1 MDTINKKVEVKIADS
16 SNICLGF
23 HLRKHSGLL
32 LEGCVEKG
40 QPYITATQLK
50 KVLESSKPRT
60 DTDRIDFVDG
70 SKRFQ
75 VYGDP
80 GNFQIWD
87 SEADS
92 EGKEF
97 ILGNHD
103 TWRQAVDAL
112 MDFEEDSQ

>member
-1 MDTINKKVEVKIADS
+1 MDTIQKKVEVKIADS
-16 SNICLGF
+16 SNTCLGF
-23 HLRKHSGLL
+23 HLGKHSGSL

-40 QPYITATQLK
+40 QPYITALQLK
-50 KVLESSKPRT
+50 KVLESSTRT

-70 SKRFQ
+70 SKVFQ
-75 VYGDP
+75 VDGDP

-87 SEADS
+87 IEA
-92 EGKEF
+92 KEF